1 MKSEEQ
7 KMYAHI
13 RPNYL
18 VRNELIK
25 MSRPKISV
33 PPKLVN
39 QNKVELPKRNKRVMH
54 QQRITEDLRKL
65 GVSSYGFMKLSVRH
79 LPRVIHPDEQIQGI
93 VYGRHTNGSAVLV
106 ATDRRALF

>member
-1 MKSEEQ
+1 
-7 KMYAHI
+7 MYAHI

-18 VRNELIK
+18 VRDELIK

-33 PPKLVN
+33 PPKLVA
-39 QNKVELPKRNKRVMH
+39 QNKTLAIRNKRVSH
-54 QQRITEDLRKL
+54 QQRVTQDLRKL

-106 ATDRRALF
+106 ATDRRAL